1 MTTDEEA
8 NDAVAERRAEPP
20 EDSARSCGRTGRWMR
35 RAACAGR
42 PAMFDDA
49 ARTGEALRLCAR
61 CPVLAE
67 CRAWALGTAVSGVAG
82 GMTEGSRAAWRENH
96 GFREPI
102 VTVAEFLPLTIAASD
117 QSWGKGRSEVIL
129 RAVAERMANGQSGRE
144 IADELGVTRR
154 TVVRLRGRCR
164 VRGLLPHECAQVG

>member
-1 MTTDEEA
+1 MTTDEGA
-8 NDAVAERRAEPP
+8 NDAVAERRAELP
-20 EDSARSCGRTGRWMR
+20 EDSDRPWGRTGRWMR

-42 PAMFDDA
+42 PTMFDDA

-67 CRAWALGTAVSGVAG
+67 CRAWALGTAVAGVAG

-96 GFREPI
+96 GFREPV
-102 VTVAEFLPLTIAASD
+102 VTLAAFLPLTIAASD

-129 RAVAERMANGQSGRE
+129 RAVAERTANGQSGRE

-164 VRGLLPHECAQVG
+164 EQGLLTEQCAQVG

>member
-1 MTTDEEA
+1 MTTDDRA
-8 NDAVAERRAEPP
+8 NDTVAERPP
-20 EDSARSCGRTGRWMR
+20 DGSDRPCGRTGRWMR

-49 ARTGEALRLCAR
+49 GRTGEALRLCAR

-82 GMTEGSRAAWRENH
+82 GMTEGSRASWRENH
-96 GFREPI
+96 GFREPL
-102 VTVAEFLPLTIAASD
+102 VTLAEFLRLTIAASD
-117 QSWGKGRSEVIL
+117 QSWGKGRSEVTL
-129 RAVAERMANGQSGRE
+129 RAVAERTANGQSGRE

-164 VRGLLPHECAQVG
+164 ERGLLTEECAQVG